1 MLHDLDWIAWPWAPA
16 SGSTFYLEL
25 CGLSFEKWET
35 PTLWTS
41 IHLLGNCAKTGTW
54 LTAPARIA
62 GVGHGHRGRPAPG
75 AGRCSGRGSQP
86 AGQQAHPPSG
96 RCTCASGVHLRF
108 QGRTWRF
115 LVHLRYT
122 GVPLAAE
129 VRPGSNYV
137 PPRCTWHL
145 QVHLRG
151 EYGPQNARCTWR

>member
-1 MLHDLDWIAWPWAPA
+1 MLHDLDWIAWPPWAPA
-16 SGSTFYLEL
+16 VGSGSSFHLESFADL
-25 CGLSFEKWET
+25 EHGRPPLPGLRS
-35 PTLWTS
+35 TS
-41 IHLLGNCAKTGTW
+41 SAKVRAW

-62 GVGHGHRGRPAPG
+62 GVGHGHRDRPAPSAAADAPG
-75 AGRCSGRGSQP
+75 AGVS
-86 AGQQAHPPSG
+86 QQAHPPSG
-96 RCTCASGVHLRF
+96 RCTCASGVHLLS

-115 LVHLRYT
+115 LVHLRHT